1 MNLRKDELK
10 TSAAAFELI
19 DELEKY
25 CMDNKQAQ
33 LDDLK
38 RLSQLAR
45 DVFGTDKKV
54 ENLYADN
61 VFIFQSF
68 EKMKSDIVDL
78 VKELKTKEDPVAM
91 INEIDNKILVIE
103 SSEEAIKFEHAHE
116 IVPVIESEPP
126 KFLKYLESAESNE
139 GERYAFECVLR
150 GFPEPSVQWLK
161 YNIPLVDG
169 PTYKISHSG
178 GKCRLEI
185 PSVALS
191 DAAVFS
197 CIASNVSGTSQTT
210 ANLIVK
216 QREEI
221 KLMPPSFLRLLQNAY
236 TNEKSSFEFN
246 CLVSGNPLPTVQWY
260 RNDNCVDN
268 ENNYNITYNNGNAIL
283 RIPSVRVE
291 DQGVFTV
298 KASNQVGHN
307 ECSAIFSVEGER
319 NDFLMLFH
327 FSNLLFLHP
336 TAVEKHTKPTIK
348 SPLANVMTRAGQKI
362 TLECDIAGKPRPE
375 IYVMHNGKQLSD
387 HDVKVSVNIQN
398 ALLNLSHCLSLSL
411 NMPLISCQKNLGH
424 SFISAVSAI

>member
-1 MNLRKDELK
+1 MRKDELK

-25 CMDNKQAQ
+25 VMDNKEAQ

-38 RLSQLAR
+38 KLSQISR
-45 DVFGTDKKV
+45 DVFGIDKT
-54 ENLYADN
+54 ENLYTDN

-68 EKMKSDIVDL
+68 EKMKSDIVEL

-103 SSEEAIKFEHAHE
+103 SSEESARFENIHE
-116 IVPVIESEPP
+116 IVPVIENEPP
-126 KFLKYLESAESNE
+126 KFLRYLESSEVTE
-139 GERYAFECVLR
+139 GDAFIFECNVR
-150 GFPEPSVQWLK
+150 GTPEPSIQWLK
-161 YNIPLVDG
+161 YNMPLIDG
-169 PTYKISHSG
+169 PNYKITYNAET
-178 GKCRLEI
+178 CRLEI
-185 PSVALS
+185 PSVTLS

-246 CLVSGNPLPTVQWY
+246 CLVTGNPLPTVQWF
-260 RNDNCVDN
+260 RNDTCVDN
-268 ENNYNITYNNGNAIL
+268 DINYNITYNNGNAIL
-283 RIPSVRVE
+283 RIPFVRVE

-307 ECSAIFSVEGER
+307 ECSAILSVEGK
-319 NDFLMLFH
+319 FFH
-327 FSNLLFLHP
+327 FFL
-336 TAVEKHTKPTIK
+336 
-348 SPLANVMTRAGQKI
+348 S
-362 TLECDIAGKPRPE
+362 GK
-375 IYVMHNGKQLSD
+375 KFF
-387 HDVKVSVNIQN
+387 
-398 ALLNLSHCLSLSL
+398 SHF
-411 NMPLISCQKNLGH
+411 Q
-424 SFISAVSAI
+424 